1 MKEAETSWFLCLLG
15 NLTEHAPSWC
25 AAAGS
30 LDGAPMDVPLGPIL
44 SLGQSLWP
52 TGVTWPTCG
61 KGVGSVPGR
70 ERRDA
75 ERRGADGAPVPELLQ
90 PWKRTGNWV
99 HAGILSGLVA
109 LDRLLSL

>member
-1 MKEAETSWFLCLLG
+1 MKEAETSWFWCLLG
-15 NLTEHAPSWC
+15 NLTQHAPSWC

-30 LDGAPMDVPLGPIL
+30 LDGAPMGVPLEGAQRRILIGWTQPIL

-75 ERRGADGAPVPELLQ
+75 ERRGANGAPVPELLQ
-90 PWKRTGNWV
+90 PWK
-99 HAGILSGLVA
+99 
-109 LDRLLSL
+109 